1 MNGKTALNYLKE
13 MSEDEL
19 QSVELIWFD
28 RDTLRENLKCNEDED
43 EKSFEKKIDFIDK
56 MSNEEVGQILQDA
69 LYCQSGDIQNYF
81 NDFLDEHDDIM
92 TDKFNEFYGE

>member
-28 RDTLRENLKCNEDED
+28 RDTLRENLRCGEDED
-43 EKSFEKKIDFIDK
+43 EQSFEKKIDFIDE
-56 MSNEEVGQILQDA
+56 MSNEEVGEILESS
-69 LYCQSGDIQNYF
+69 LYCQSGDIRDYF
-81 NDFLDEHDDIM
+81 NDFLDLHDDIM

>member
-1 MNGKTALNYLKE
+1 MNGKMALNYLKE

-28 RDTLRENLKCNEDED
+28 RDTLRENLRCGEDED
-43 EKSFEKKIDFIDK
+43 EESFEKKIDFVDK
-56 MSNEEVGQILQDA
+56 MSNEEVGKILESS
-69 LYCQSGDIQNYF
+69 LYTCSGDIQGYF
-81 NDFLDEHDDIM
+81 NDFLDEHDELM

>member
-1 MNGKTALNYLKE
+1 MNGKTAFNYLKE

-28 RDTLRENLKCNEDED
+28 RDTLRENLICGEDED
-43 EKSFEKKIDFIDK
+43 EQSFEKKIDFVDK
-56 MSNEEVGQILQDA
+56 MSNEEVGKILESS
-69 LYCQSGDIQNYF
+69 LYTRAGDIQGYF
-81 NDFLDEHDDIM
+81 NDFLEEHDELM